1 MLDVKVEGLDSLDK
15 DLESLTE
22 KIDTAV
28 TAGLNTVLGDFK
40 DSLASH
46 VQEDAYKKYKPK
58 KYKRTGAMGDEKNMT
73 GNVSGNVLDFLYEFE
88 TESDGNYY
96 EDSDDVIRVVQSGKN
111 YLWGVAIDPRPFWDN
126 FIKEQLIGGQAEMS
140 LARGMNAH
148 DPTLQ
153 VKATKGTTIIDGDDT
168 FGELHGAPQGSILNT
183 GEDEES

>member
-1 MLDVKVEGLDSLDK
+1 MFDVTVEGLDSLDK

-73 GNVSGNVLDFLYEFE
+73 GNVKGNVLDFSYEFD

-96 EDSDDVIRVVQSGKN
+96 EESDDVIRVVQSGKN
-111 YLWGVAIDPRPFWDN
+111 YLWGVAIKPRPFWDN
-126 FIKEQLIGGQAEMS
+126 FINEQLIGGQAEMS
-140 LARGMNAH
+140 LVRGMNAKYS
-148 DPTLQ
+148 TLG
-153 VKATKGTTIIDGDDT
+153 VESTKDSTTIDGSDT
-168 FGELHGAPQGSILNT
+168 FNELNGDPKGESI
-183 GEDEES
+183 

>member
-1 MLDVKVEGLDSLDK
+1 MFNVTVEGLDSLDE

-73 GNVSGNVLDFLYEFE
+73 GNVSGNVLDFLYEFD

-111 YLWGVAIDPRPFWDN
+111 YLWGVAIKPRPFWDN

-140 LARGMNAH
+140 LVRGMNAK
-148 DPTLQ
+148 DSTLG
-153 VKATKGTTIIDGDDT
+153 VKSTENSTIIDGNDT
-168 FGELHGAPQGSILNT
+168 FNELNGDPKGETI
-183 GEDEES
+183 

>member
-1 MLDVKVEGLDSLDK
+1 MFNVTVEGLDSLNE

-22 KIDTAV
+22 KIDAAV

-73 GNVSGNVLDFLYEFE
+73 GNVSGNVLDFLYEFD

-140 LARGMNAH
+140 LVRGMNAK
-148 DPTLQ
+148 DSTLG
-153 VKATKGTTIIDGDDT
+153 VKSTKNSTTIDGSDT
-168 FGELHGAPQGSILNT
+168 FNELNGDPKGETI
-183 GEDEES
+183 

>member
-1 MLDVKVEGLDSLDK
+1 MFNVTVERLDSLDE
-15 DLESLTE
+15 DLKSLTE

-73 GNVSGNVLDFLYEFE
+73 GKVSGNVLDFLYEFD

-96 EDSDDVIRVVQSGKN
+96 EESDDVIRVVQSGKN
-111 YLWGVAIDPRPFWDN
+111 YLWGVAIKPRPFWDN
-126 FIKEQLIGGQAEMS
+126 FINEQLIGGQAEMS
-140 LARGMNAH
+140 LVRGMNAK
-148 DPTLQ
+148 DSTLG
-153 VKATKGTTIIDGDDT
+153 VESTKDSTTIDGSDT
-168 FGELHGAPQGSILNT
+168 FNELNGDPKGESI
-183 GEDEES
+183 